1 MRVCVR
7 ARVCYVSPSLET
19 FVIFAFHHP
28 EPDMIH
34 TGFADLVPSRKN
46 RTSEHELEMV
56 TLPSRVSE

>member
-1 MRVCVR
+1 
-7 ARVCYVSPSLET
+7 VCYVSPSLET